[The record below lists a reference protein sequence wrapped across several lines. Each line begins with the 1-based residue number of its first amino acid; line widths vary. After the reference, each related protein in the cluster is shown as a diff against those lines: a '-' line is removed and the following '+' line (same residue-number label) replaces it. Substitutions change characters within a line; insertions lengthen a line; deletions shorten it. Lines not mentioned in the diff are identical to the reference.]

1 MLVGSLFLLFLF
13 IYVFTSF
20 PISHRLLCF
29 VFSMDIFFFGLCW
42 SFVANFVEVLVV
54 AVFGLC
60 KNRIMTVSLVPCI
73 PTGPFE

>member
-1 MLVGSLFLLFLF
+1 MLCVVYGN
-13 IYVFTSF
+13 
-20 PISHRLLCF
+20 
-29 VFSMDIFFFGLCW
+29 FFFGLCW
-42 SFVANFVEVLVV
+42 SFVADFVEVLVV